1 MDAQRINEVSLKK
14 RLRFPEIHSVNSI
27 KEEDMKQNNW
37 TRTALAVLLGTLCC
51 AFTISTN
58 AQVQTTTSATAG
70 KTTMQVQLERGTVV
84 LVDGND
90 LVVQMEDGTI
100 RHFPN
105 IPESAKVNV
114 DGNELGIHD
123 LKPGMKLQR
132 STITSTTP
140 QTIITVQTV
149 TGKVWHVMPPVSV
162 ILTLEDGTNQK
173 FMIPTGQK
181 FTINGEQ
188 VDAFG
193 LKKGMVVTATKVTEV
208 PETHVS
214 HDKYVSGAMPGA
226 APPSAPPAD
235 APMLIASSKPEPAPN
250 NTVAQTLPKTGSD
263 MPLVGLLGL
272 LLVSASL
279 GLKFLRATLSRR

>member
-1 MDAQRINEVSLKK
+1 
-14 RLRFPEIHSVNSI
+14 
-27 KEEDMKQNNW
+27 MKSGNW
-37 TRTALAVLLGTLCC
+37 TRTARALLFGTLCC
-51 AFTISTN
+51 AFVISTN
-58 AQVQTTTSATAG
+58 AQVQTTTSRTAG
-70 KTTMQVQLERGTVV
+70 RTTTQVQLERGVVV

-140 QTIITVQTV
+140 QTITTVQTV
-149 TGKVWHVMPPVSV
+149 TGKVWNVMPPVSV
-162 ILTLEDGTNQK
+162 VLTLEDGTNQSFK
-173 FMIPTGQK
+173 IPSGQK
-181 FTINGEQ
+181 FTINGQE

-193 LKKGMVVTATKVTEV
+193 LKKGMVVTATKIVEV
-208 PETHVS
+208 PEIHVS
-214 HDKYVSGAMPGA
+214 HEKYVSGTMPAA
-226 APPSAPPAD
+226 APPPAPPAD
-235 APMLIASSKPEPAPN
+235 VPILIAASPAETAPN
-250 NTVAQTLPKTGSD
+250 NTLATTLPKTGSD

-279 GLKFLRATLSRR
+279 GLKFLRAKH

>member
-1 MDAQRINEVSLKK
+1 
-14 RLRFPEIHSVNSI
+14 
-27 KEEDMKQNNW
+27 
-37 TRTALAVLLGTLCC
+37 
-51 AFTISTN
+51 
-58 AQVQTTTSATAG
+58 
-70 KTTMQVQLERGTVV
+70 MQVQLERGTVV

-114 DGNELGIHD
+114 DGNELGVHD

-140 QTIITVQTV
+140 QTITTVQTV
-149 TGKVWHVMPPVSV
+149 TGKVWHVMPPTWV
-162 ILTLEDGTNQK
+162 ILRLEDGTNQK
-173 FMIPTGQK
+173 FNIPSGQK
-181 FTINGEQ
+181 FTISGQQ

-193 LKKGMVVTATKVTEV
+193 LKKGMVVTATKIVEV
-208 PETHVS
+208 PEIHVS
-214 HDKYVSGAMPGA
+214 HEKYVSGTMPTT
-226 APPSAPPAD
+226 PPSAPPAD
-235 APMLIASSKPEPAPN
+235 VPMLIASSPAEAAP
-250 NTVAQTLPKTGSD
+250 TTAVAQVLPKTGSD

-279 GLKFLRATLSRR
+279 GLKFLRAKH

>member
-1 MDAQRINEVSLKK
+1 
-14 RLRFPEIHSVNSI
+14 
-27 KEEDMKQNNW
+27 MKSGNW
-37 TRTALAVLLGTLCC
+37 TRTALALMLGTLCC
-51 AFTISTN
+51 ALAISTN
-58 AQVQTTTSATAG
+58 AQVQTTTSTTAG
-70 KTTMQVQLERGTVV
+70 KTTMQVELERGTVV

-105 IPESAKVNV
+105 IPESAKVDV

-140 QTIITVQTV
+140 QTVTTVQTV

-162 ILTLEDGTNQK
+162 ILTLEDGTHQK

-193 LKKGMVVTATKVTEV
+193 LKKGMVVTATKITEV
-208 PETHVS
+208 PETHVGQE
-214 HDKYVSGAMPGA
+214 KYVSGTVPA
-226 APPSAPPAD
+226 ATPPSAPPAD
-235 APMLIASSKPEPAPN
+235 VPMLIAASPAETAPN
-250 NTVAQTLPKTGSD
+250 STLAQTLPKTGSD

-279 GLKFLRATLSRR
+279 GVKLLRARH

>member
-1 MDAQRINEVSLKK
+1 M
-14 RLRFPEIHSVNSI
+14 NSG
-27 KEEDMKQNNW
+27 NW
-37 TRTALAVLLGTLCC
+37 TRTALVLLSGTLCC
-51 AFTISTN
+51 ALAISTN
-58 AQVQTTTSATAG
+58 AQVQTTTSTTAG
-70 KTTMQVQLERGTVV
+70 KTTMEVQIERGTVV

-90 LVVQMEDGTI
+90 LVVQMDDGTI

-114 DGNELGIHD
+114 DGNELGVHD

-140 QTIITVQTV
+140 QTITTVQTV

-162 ILTLEDGTNQK
+162 ILRLEDGTTQQFN
-173 FMIPTGQK
+173 IPSGQQ

-193 LKKGMVVTATKVTEV
+193 LKKGMVVTATKIVEV
-208 PETHVS
+208 PEIHVS
-214 HDKYVSGAMPGA
+214 HEKYVSGTMPAA
-226 APPSAPPAD
+226 APPPAPPAD
-235 APMLIASSKPEPAPN
+235 VPILIVSSPAETAPTTA
-250 NTVAQTLPKTGSD
+250 VAQLLPKTGSD

-279 GLKFLRATLSRR
+279 GVKLLRPKH